1 MAAKPKRAKKK
12 AAPVAKVK
20 SIKEKY
26 TKTQILNQI
35 SEETELSRK
44 QVASVFDSLETIIN
58 GHIKKNGCGEFTL
71 PGLLK
76 IKTRKIP
83 ARKAKKNVPNPFRPG
98 EFMDVAAKP
107 ATIRVKILPLKKVK
121 DMAVQ

>member
-1 MAAKPKRAKKK
+1 
-12 AAPVAKVK
+12 
-20 SIKEKY
+20 
-26 TKTQILNQI
+26 
-35 SEETELSRK
+35 
-44 QVASVFDSLETIIN
+44 VFDSLESIIN
-58 GHIKKNGCGEFTL
+58 GHIRKNGCGEFTL

-107 ATIRVKILPLKKVK
+107 ATTRVKILPLKKVK
-121 DMAVQ
+121 DMALQ